1 MRVYFSVLSYNPSFI
16 SGESINIGVL
26 FQCQETK
33 MTMLEVITKWQ
44 RIKSFDDELNIELF
58 KAIVYGIQD
67 EVKNSFL
74 SINRDLDIFQYASK
88 FVNELKFSNIKCIDI
103 DNIDEFIKET
113 KKIYLRYDYDKKERL
128 SKETQT
134 NYIKKLLR
142 NSKLELQNGKTV
154 GEYNESIKYDY
165 IVKDYAFKI
174 FAFDNKDLSKLINT
188 AKAWA
193 FNANEMKAER
203 GINTIFIYDCEL
215 ENIQFKI
222 IYKILEKYSCKVISA
237 IEAIDYIL
245 ELEQKEDAQESF
257 FRLSI

>member
-1 MRVYFSVLSYNPSFI
+1 MKVYFSVLSYNPSFI
-16 SGESINIGVL
+16 SGESINVGVL

-33 MTMLEVITKWQ
+33 RTMLEVITKWQ

-58 KAIVYGIQD
+58 KAIVYGIRD
-67 EVKNSFL
+67 EVKDSFL
-74 SINRDLDIFQYASK
+74 SINRDSDIFKYASR
-88 FVNELKFSNIKCIDI
+88 FVNELKFSDVRCVDVENT
-103 DNIDEFIKET
+103 DEFIEET

-142 NSKLELQNGKTV
+142 NSKLELHNGKTV

-174 FAFDNKDLSKLINT
+174 FTFDNKDLSKLINT

-193 FNANEMKAER
+193 FNANEMKAEKR
-203 GINTIFIYDCEL
+203 INTVFIYDCEL
-215 ENIQFKI
+215 ENAQFKI
-222 IYKILEKYSCKVISA
+222 IYKILKKYSCKVISA
-237 IEAIDYIL
+237 SEIVDYIL
-245 ELEQKEDAQESF
+245 ELEQKEDMQENF
-257 FRLSI
+257 FRLSV